1 MKIKVGQLF
10 SYTPSYDETKDRI
23 MMITEIHGHN
33 VRFMF
38 VDTGQVKMTSKKGIA
53 NGVHRGFL
61 RLASEE

>member
-10 SYTPSYDETKDRI
+10 SYTPSYDDTKDRI

-38 VDTGQVKMTSKKGIA
+38 VDTGQVKMTSRRAIRD
-53 NGVHRGFL
+53 GVNRGFL
-61 RLASEE
+61 RLASKE